1 LAPGTPEGD
10 QMEAESEEEIPSP
23 AAAAA
28 EFLIK
33 VLRFVM
39 GFWVMIGSKFQACG
53 SACLSPVNYNNSFRR
68 ATRDFMASFC
78 AQCSEYLLLLTVC
91 TNQTT

>member
-1 LAPGTPEGD
+1 
-10 QMEAESEEEIPSP
+10 MEAGSEEEIPSP

-39 GFWVMIGSKFQACG
+39 G
-53 SACLSPVNYNNSFRR
+53 
-68 ATRDFMASFC
+68 
-78 AQCSEYLLLLTVC
+78 SELG
-91 TNQTT
+91 